1 MGGKDW
7 PDIRP
12 NNVHEWGKCGCGED
26 VVWQIDGKFGHRCH
40 VCFTCGY
47 SSDLG
52 A

>member
-1 MGGKDW
+1 MSNW
-7 PDIRP
+7 PDIKP
-12 NNVHEWGKCGCGED
+12 NNVHEFDKCGCEED
-26 VVWQIDGKFGHRCH
+26 VVWQIDGKFGHRCL